1 MTDELVSEMTEAE
14 KVRRCN
20 SCPGPASCSEFGR
33 CVLEVTETANQVNEI
48 AQAYRDHRAAE
59 AGQ

>member
-1 MTDELVSEMTEAE
+1 
-14 KVRRCN
+14 
-20 SCPGPASCSEFGR
+20 
-33 CVLEVTETANQVNEI
+33 VLEVTETANQVNEI

>member
-1 MTDELVSEMTEAE
+1 MTDKRVSEMSEAE
-14 KVRRCN
+14 RVRRCN

-33 CVLEVTETANQVNEI
+33 CVLEVTETASQVNEI
-48 AQAYRDHRAAE
+48 TQAYRDHRTAE